1 MSSMSDTKK
10 VDFLFKK
17 ILNRPTTLPGSPYY
31 QEPTLINN
39 ITINGK
45 QSVFS
50 NKQYYRDKIPNVVP
64 VELVNV
70 LLDDD
75 GNTMEGSSVGKLSNN
90 TIIRK
95 FVKLELT
102 YVIGSKVVDNSN
114 NILSIAFFSNNLVD
128 SIPFNYDPLGS
139 YLYEIYRNNGTTLIN
154 YDEGDWVLDNDT
166 GILTFYSKINEDVS
180 SNNYVTELLS
190 PKISFYKY
198 VGVIGMEPISFLKNE
213 LVTIN
218 ANVNIKHNLI
228 INNDLVIYNNTV
240 TTNNLYANTIQF
252 KEYAGFPNNNNMKE
266 IRYVDNSLYF
276 YNNNRWRKLINEDF
290 SIYNSE
296 QYVYD
301 SSKTA
306 NILDV
311 NKNISIVEI
320 DSVLA
325 MPVFIFLP
333 TVQISGVKKTIIMGQ
348 SINNYRNGK
357 DMILY
362 GNFVDVGGIGP
373 LYMNIRFLSSGQNI
387 TLVSVVSENTSLYG
401 GGNKYWQIV
410 QGNFHCDD
418 DFQTNPDGTVVN
430 NSINGTYEEYVR
442 DGEYTQFS
450 STNVDTNV
458 VQNNLLDYMVVN
470 INGANN
476 VSVYTNM
483 TIINFN
489 ETLLDNITINLDV
502 VMNEGYKKKIFL
514 GESYFTYGASKL
526 VFIES
531 KFANGYT
538 NGAINGKI
546 KFERSGQVV
555 NLVCLKDTNNVHYW
569 HIISGDYELINN

>member
-50 NKQYYRDKIPNVVP
+50 NKQYYRDKIPNVAP

-180 SNNYVTELLS
+180 SNNYVTELLP

-320 DSVLA
+320 DSVLV

-362 GNFVDVGGIGP
+362 GNFVDVGGMGP

-410 QGNFHCDD
+410 HGNFHCDD

-489 ETLLDNITINLDV
+489 ETLLDNIIINLDV

-514 GESYFTYGASKL
+514 GESYFTYGANKL

-531 KFANGYT
+531 KFVNGYT
-538 NGAINGKI
+538 NGVINGKI